1 VELYLIDIV
10 ETGCSDS
17 QYKCRNGE
25 CIHLM
30 YHCDG
35 KQDCG
40 DSSDEIDCGNIQYI
54 LGEPGENHWPVTSHW
69 QT

>member
-1 VELYLIDIV
+1 VLIAQVVANPIV
-10 ETGCSDS
+10 KQMSLLEISRSDS

-54 LGEPGENHWPVTSHW
+54 LSSL
-69 QT
+69 